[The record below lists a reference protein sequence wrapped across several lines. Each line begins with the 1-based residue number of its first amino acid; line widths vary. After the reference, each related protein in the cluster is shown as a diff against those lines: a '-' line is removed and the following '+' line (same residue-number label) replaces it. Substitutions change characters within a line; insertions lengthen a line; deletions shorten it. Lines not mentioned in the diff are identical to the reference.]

1 MFLKAVTDPYVD
13 YEYYSSANG
22 YMGDEIQDETTFNRI
37 VKRVTPILD
46 EITFNRIKK
55 LEIIPNCVKNA
66 LCAMCETYAGLMVQG
81 DERKVTSEDND
92 GFKQTFKEYDEVAI
106 RAQTVGAGK
115 VYLVNTGLL
124 YKGVY
129 QDENQC

>member
-1 MFLKAVTDPYVD
+1 MFLEAVISPYVD
-13 YEYYSSANG
+13 YDYYSSADG
-22 YMGDEIQDETTFNRI
+22 YMGEEIQDEKTFKRI

-46 EITFNRIKK
+46 EITFNRVKK
-55 LEIIPNCVKNA
+55 LEVIPDCVKDA
-66 LCAMCETYAGLMVQG
+66 LCAMCEAYAGLMVQG
-81 DERKVTSEDND
+81 EERKVLSEDND

-115 VYLVNTGLL
+115 AYLQNTGLL

-129 QDENQC
+129 RDDN

>member
-1 MFLKAVTDPYVD
+1 MFLEAVINPYVD
-13 YEYYSSANG
+13 FEYYSSEDG
-22 YMGDEIQDETTFNRI
+22 YMGDEIQDEKTFKRI

-46 EITFNRIKK
+46 EITFNRVKK
-55 LEIIPNCVKNA
+55 LEVIPDSVKNA
-66 LCAMCETYAGLMVQG
+66 MCAMCETYAGLMVRG

-92 GFKQTFKEYDEVAI
+92 GFKQTFKEYDEVNI

-115 VYLVNTGLL
+115 AYLVNTGLL

-129 QDENQC
+129 QDDN

>member
-1 MFLKAVTDPYVD
+1 MFLEAVINPYVD
-13 YEYYSSANG
+13 FEYYSSADG
-22 YMGDEIQDETTFNRI
+22 YMGDEIQDEKTFKRI

-46 EITFNRIKK
+46 EITFNRVKK
-55 LEIIPNCVKNA
+55 LEVIPDSVKNA
-66 LCAMCETYAGLMVQG
+66 LCAMCETYAGLMVRG

-92 GFKQTFKEYDEVAI
+92 GFKQTFKEYDEVNI

-115 VYLVNTGLL
+115 AYLVNTGLL

-129 QDENQC
+129 RSEN

>member
-1 MFLKAVTDPYVD
+1 MFLKAVTSPYVD
-13 YEYYSSANG
+13 FDYYSSADG
-22 YMGDEIQDETTFNRI
+22 YMGDEIQDEQTFKRM

-46 EITFNRIKK
+46 EITFNRVKK
-55 LEIIPNCVKNA
+55 LEVIPDCVKDA
-66 LCAMCETYAGLMVQG
+66 LCAMCETYAGLMVHG
-81 DERKVTSEDND
+81 EESKITAEDND

-129 QDENQC
+129 QDDN

>member
-1 MFLKAVTDPYVD
+1 MFLKAVTSPYVD
-13 YEYYSSANG
+13 FDYYSSADG
-22 YMGDEIQDETTFNRI
+22 YMGDEIQDEKTFKRI

-46 EITFNRIKK
+46 EITFNRVKK
-55 LEIIPNCVKNA
+55 LEVIPDCVKDA
-66 LCAMCETYAGLMVQG
+66 LCAMCETYAGLMVHG
-81 DERKVTSEDND
+81 EERKVTAEDND

-129 QDENQC
+129 QDDN

>member
-1 MFLKAVTDPYVD
+1 MFHEAIISPYVD
-13 YEYYSSANG
+13 YDYYSSADG
-22 YMGDEIQDETTFNRI
+22 YMGDEIPDEKTFQRM

-55 LEIIPNCVKNA
+55 LEVIPDFVKDA
-66 LCAMCETYAGLMVQG
+66 LCAMCEAYAGLMVSG
-81 DERKVTSEDND
+81 DERKIVSEDND
-92 GFKQTFKEYDEVAI
+92 GFKQTFKEYNEVAI

-115 VYLVNTGLL
+115 AYLQNSGLL

-129 QDENQC
+129 PDEYKR

>member
-1 MFLKAVTDPYVD
+1 MFLKAVTSPYVD
-13 YEYYSSANG
+13 FNYYSSADG
-22 YMGDEIQDETTFNRI
+22 YMGDEIQDEQTFKRI

-46 EITFNRIKK
+46 EITFNRVKK
-55 LEIIPNCVKNA
+55 LEVIPDCVKDA
-66 LCAMCETYAGLMVQG
+66 LCAMCETYAGLMVYG
-81 DERKVTSEDND
+81 EERKVTAEDND

-129 QDENQC
+129 QDDN